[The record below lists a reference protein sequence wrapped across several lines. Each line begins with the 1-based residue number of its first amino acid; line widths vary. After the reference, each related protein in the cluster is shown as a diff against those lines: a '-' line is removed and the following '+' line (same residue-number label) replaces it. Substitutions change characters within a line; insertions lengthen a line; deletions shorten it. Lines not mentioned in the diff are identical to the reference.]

1 MSTSTATK
9 RACDACHRR
18 KVCAALQN
26 EFMRLPNS
34 ISLAQVRCNGANPCQ
49 NCLQTSLTCTY
60 NKPPQ
65 KKGPKGSRAK
75 VISELKKS
83 QELTTASPSSR
94 DGSAPNSPM
103 ASPLFSR
110 QVDLLSPELVDS
122 CIVQYFDKMYTT
134 IPILHRN
141 WIQQRAMDMQASP
154 ESYCA
159 VGSLCL
165 YMIVQRGVDAPLQP
179 GPFGPQSTGSP
190 QQNAVVA
197 GKRLFED
204 IKRIRNQTDYSDNP
218 NTASIVTSFFLSA
231 ALFGLEKHNTAW
243 YYLQEAITFAK
254 IMRIHDEK
262 SYRQVEPTDAMNR
275 RLFWLLFIS
284 ERFVFYP
291 QMSHFLSNLYT
302 LGHRHFTSIE
312 IYLSM
317 RQLNSPKRTQTARRI
332 LVLLDSRACINSF
345 ELSTVMSR
353 RFGITFVQRVLLYG
367 LEIPQHGSHICN
379 NN

>member
-18 KVCAALQN
+18 KVCAAPRHQ
-26 EFMRLPNS
+26 FHS
-34 ISLAQVRCNGANPCQ
+34 SLLVQVRCNGANPCQ
-49 NCLQTSLTCTY
+49 NCLQTSLTCTF

-83 QELTTASPSSR
+83 QELTTAGSSSR
-94 DGSAPNSPM
+94 DGSAPNSPL
-103 ASPLFSR
+103 ASPLFAR
-110 QVDLLSPELVDS
+110 QPDVLSPELIED
-122 CIVQYFDKMYTT
+122 CIVQYFDKMYAT

-141 WIQQRAMDMQASP
+141 WVQQRVVDMQASP

-165 YMIVQRGVDAPLQP
+165 YMIVQRGVDAPMMPSALRSQ
-179 GPFGPQSTGSP
+179 TISP
-190 QQNAVVA
+190 QQNAVAA
-197 GKRLFED
+197 GNRLFED
-204 IKRIRNQTDYSDNP
+204 IKKVRNQTDYSDNP
-218 NTASIVTSFFLSA
+218 TTASVVTSFFLSA

-262 SYRQVEPTDAMNR
+262 SYRQAGPTDVMNR

-284 ERFVFYP
+284 ERFAP
-291 QMSHFLSNLYT
+291 HF
-302 LGHRHFTSIE
+302 E
-312 IYLSM
+312 
-317 RQLNSPKRTQTARRI
+317 A
-332 LVLLDSRACINSF
+332 
-345 ELSTVMSR
+345 
-353 RFGITFVQRVLLYG
+353 
-367 LEIPQHGSHICN
+367 
-379 NN
+379 